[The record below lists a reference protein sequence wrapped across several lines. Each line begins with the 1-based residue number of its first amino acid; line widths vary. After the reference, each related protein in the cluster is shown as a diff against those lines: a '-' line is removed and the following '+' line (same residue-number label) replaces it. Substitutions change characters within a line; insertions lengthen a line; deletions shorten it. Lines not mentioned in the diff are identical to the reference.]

1 MNYTEDTTTE
11 NQRDHFYG
19 GEVEVKDEVTIKAV
33 GGTGPTTDTGLSITL
48 VVDVIV
54 SGPLNEVNPVSTV
67 IGDTRC

>member
-1 MNYTEDTTTE
+1 M
-11 NQRDHFYG
+11 
-19 GEVEVKDEVTIKAV
+19 KDEVTIKAV